1 VPARVARGESA
12 APAIATAADWHWYAV
27 DELGTADVTS
37 TGTLTSACH
46 GNVQAW
52 QKVELLPGDGML
64 YLTEVNCAERN
75 YFIKRVSAVKMTPAN
90 LKLIA
95 VAEEAP
101 GAWMDFKPDRLRRA
115 HV

>member
-1 VPARVARGESA
+1 M
-12 APAIATAADWHWYAV
+12 
-27 DELGTADVTS
+27 
-37 TGTLTSACH
+37 
-46 GNVQAW
+46 
-52 QKVELLPGDGML
+52 PGDGML

-95 VAEEAP
+95 LAEEAP